1 MVNVEC
7 VSKFILRSISLHV
20 PVGECVGIIGASGAG
35 KTTLLKL
42 LCGSIMPESGYIRIL
57 GKEPVKNRRHLGKAV
72 SSFFAGRWAL
82 EDGDTVHQ
90 TFEMLQVVYGM
101 EKESFWKEYEE
112 LSKRMDFAA
121 YEDKTL
127 KSLSLGQRMR
137 VELSATLIGGPK
149 LLLLDEP
156 NVGLDE
162 NGKAVLWEILQ
173 EKCAQGTTV
182 LVASH
187 SLEELSALCS
197 RLVLL
202 DKGELMYYG
211 SEQQLYGKYG
221 AVGEVELVLEESF
234 PDLQDLPVI
243 EYVLEGNR
251 LGLRYDMNHLTAAEI
266 LQVIL
271 AQTRVREVGVVRPAL
286 ADIILKLKGERK
298 DESD

>member
-1 MVNVEC
+1 MVNAEC
-7 VSKFILRSISLHV
+7 VSKFILKNISLHV
-20 PVGECVGIIGASGAG
+20 PAGECVGIIGASGAG

-42 LCGSIMPESGYIRIL
+42 LCGSIMPERGYIRIL
-57 GKEPVKNRRHLGKAV
+57 GKEPVKSRRHLGKAV

-82 EDGDTVHQ
+82 EDGDTVLQ

-112 LSKRMDFAA
+112 LLKRMDFAA
-121 YEDKTL
+121 YADKPL

-162 NGKAVLWEILQ
+162 NGKAVLWEILK
-173 EKCAQGTTV
+173 EKCEQGTTV

-197 RLVLL
+197 RVVLL

-211 SEQQLYGKYG
+211 SEKQLYGKYG
-221 AVGEVELVLEESF
+221 AVGDVELVLEDTF
-234 PDLQDLPVI
+234 PDLQDLPII

-251 LGLRYDMNHLTAAEI
+251 LRLRYDMNHLNAAEI

-271 AQTRVREVGVVRPAL
+271 AQTRVREVGVARPAL
-286 ADIILKLKGERK
+286 ADIILKLKGEREN
-298 DESD
+298 ESD